1 MGEIMVKGTASKE
14 IICDTVVYTFEFS
27 EKANTVPEAA
37 EKVKQE
43 VERFLQVM
51 CAKGIAADSFQ
62 SGDISTNESGY
73 RRDDEP
79 PCTAS
84 RTLHLAG
91 GYKESDTNLF
101 FSLIAEEHF
110 NIAFSRE
117 TDASSKEE
125 VRQDLLRK
133 AVENSREKA
142 EMIASC
148 AGERVV
154 GIKKVNANRN
164 SFDEDDDAEFDD
176 PESFMCREEDRAERL
191 TNKLAPSTVTEE
203 VSIDVIWLI
212 ER

>member
-14 IICDTVVYTFEFS
+14 IICDTAVYTFEFS

-73 RRDDEP
+73 RRENEP

-84 RTLHLAG
+84 RTLRLAG

-117 TDASSKEE
+117 TDVSSKEE
-125 VRQDLLRK
+125 IRRDLLRK

-148 AGERVV
+148 AGEKVI
-154 GIKKVNANRN
+154 GIKKVNANR
-164 SFDEDDDAEFDD
+164 SAFDDDDAEFDD
-176 PESFMCREEDRAERL
+176 PESFMCCEEGSTERL
-191 TNKLAPSTVTEE
+191 TNRLAPSTVTEE

-212 ER
+212 EK